1 MGTRDKAAGL
11 DFSGILEE
19 EMESQ
24 LKEAAQ
30 ISMGTEISIEDL
42 DNIMAL
48 CDQVKAEWV
57 VFWGTMLFCRMGV
70 SPLSSLSLLVKDL
83 PGKGA

>member
-1 MGTRDKAAGL
+1 MLLLQIKLMGTRDKAAGL
-11 DFSGILEE
+11 DFSGVLEE

-30 ISMGTEISIEDL
+30 ISMGTEISTEDL

-48 CDQVKAEWV
+48 CDQVGHWAH
-57 VFWGTMLFCRMGV
+57 
-70 SPLSSLSLLVKDL
+70 
-83 PGKGA
+83 